1 MRHAALWIGSLL
13 ASIVM
18 LWVARTQLGVQL
30 VPDGIVFVDVAAL
43 VVACVLHV
51 PYAVL
56 RAMRLQVGLDPLVA
70 AHGGTRFDRR
80 ALYGSGFVS
89 FLVLLVLPFKLGEA
103 SRPILLARAEQPG
116 VGVAEAIGVV
126 GLERVVDGVLIC
138 TMLFGGLALAHAD
151 LVHAPTQ
158 LLLVQRFGQ
167 WMGLAFFAAFGFALL
182 AAREPAAWGARIT
195 RWFAWQP
202 AFAAWSSKVV
212 VRVAESFAALL
223 GARRLGQLVVI
234 SLAYWL
240 VTVLQLGAVARAC
253 GLELSWPAAA
263 ATVAI
268 IGLSIQ
274 LPGGP
279 AQTGTFQVGAG
290 AAMALF
296 VHHAGDLKRAA
307 HVDAFVATM
316 FALPLLGAVATALA
330 GLWLLARTRRPAA
343 VPTAATIR
351 PPQGPAA

>member
-1 MRHAALWIGSLL
+1 VRRVALWVGSVV

-18 LWVARTQLGVQL
+18 LWVARAQFGVQL
-30 VPDGIVFVDVAAL
+30 VPEDVAIVDVSAL
-43 VVACVLHV
+43 VVACLLHV

-70 AHGGTRFDRR
+70 AASPGDRFDRR
-80 ALYGSGFVS
+80 ALLGSGFVS

-116 VGVAEAIGVV
+116 VGVAEAVGVV
-126 GLERVVDGVLIC
+126 GLERVIDGVLIC
-138 TMLFGGLALAHAD
+138 AMLFGGLALAHAD
-151 LVHAPTQ
+151 LVGAPEQ
-158 LLLVQRFGQ
+158 LVLVQRFGQ
-167 WMGLAFFAAFGFALL
+167 WMGVAFVAALGFALL

-195 RWFAWQP
+195 RWLAWQP
-202 AFAAWSSKVV
+202 RLSKWAGAVV

-223 GARRLGQLVVI
+223 GARRLGVLVVI
-234 SLAYWL
+234 SLAYWA
-240 VTVLQLGAVARAC
+240 VTVAQLGAVARAC
-253 GLELSWPAAA
+253 GVDLSWAAAA

-296 VHHAGDLKRAA
+296 VRDADALDGAARLAHAA
-307 HVDAFVATM
+307 HVNGFVATM
-316 FALPLLGAVATALA
+316 FALPLLGAVAMALP
-330 GLWLLARTRRPAA
+330 GLWLLARARAARTAGRR
-343 VPTAATIR
+343 
-351 PPQGPAA
+351 